1 MKLVFVCTANV
12 FRSVIAEGLCRKF
25 LEDQA
30 LDKDIT
36 VDSAGIGDSCGN
48 RRPVLILREF
58 LAELGIDVAEHR
70 SKRLTEK
77 TIGTADLIFPMT
89 RRQEW
94 KILTTF
100 PSAEGK
106 IRLLRSFDPLSNHPD
121 VKDPWEPVSQKM
133 AKVYNAIY
141 PAVLGLI
148 RCNRLANTWPTPPL
162 AREAGLIDF

>member
-1 MKLVFVCTANV
+1 MKLVFVCTANA

-36 VDSAGIGDSCGN
+36 VDSAGIGGTCGN
-48 RRPVLILREF
+48 RRPALILREF
-58 LAELGIDVAEHR
+58 LAELGIDVVEHR
-70 SKRLTEK
+70 SKRLTEE
-77 TIGTADLIFPMT
+77 TIGTADLIIPMT
-89 RRQEW
+89 LRQER
-94 KILTTF
+94 KIVTTF

-148 RCNRLANTWPTPPL
+148 RSNRLVNPHLPE
-162 AREAGLIDF
+162 RSV